1 MQKLRT
7 SQIILVLTALA
18 CLVFAACQSGSRST
32 QSKSPEKRFAVKGKV
47 VAVEK
52 EKKRLSLD
60 HEAIRDESG
69 RTFMDA
75 MTMEFSVRDD
85 SALEKLA
92 PGDQIQAT
100 LVYNDTNNLSWL
112 EQITITGAARH

>member
-1 MQKLRT
+1 MHKLRI

-18 CLVFAACQSGSRST
+18 CLFAACQSGSRST

-60 HEAIRDESG
+60 HEAIRDASG

-100 LVYNDTNNLSWL
+100 LIYNDTNNLSWL
-112 EQITITGAARH
+112 EQITITGAARR